1 MDIPQS
7 KWARGSKL
15 LKMASKMAAQELS
28 HRLPGKA
35 FDQAKKLALR
45 IDQTRELVATL
56 SQMKGAAMKAGQLLG
71 LEAGELLP
79 PEVVEVL
86 SKLQSEG
93 QALGFDKIEAILKQ
107 ELQEKYA
114 ELTDLTQKPIASASI
129 GQVHKASYQ
138 GKEIVLKVQF
148 PGIGDTIDS
157 DVDMLSTLI
166 DKFKFITNKKVDLA
180 PLFEEI
186 RHTLHQETDYLT
198 ELQFMKAYADNFKGV
213 EGYKVPRPIEGLT
226 TKHVLAMEYISAHSM
241 NDWSKFAEPEQK
253 QLIGERMMELFLKEY
268 LEHGLVQ
275 TDPNWGNFLVTDNNE
290 LVVLDFGA
298 CKTYSKDFITTYRKI
313 LDFSMR
319 REKGSLLEISYGF
332 GLIDPREPQE
342 VKDKYLHMMDV
353 VIAPFRHQGIF
364 DFATENYSQA
374 SKEASLDFA
383 KSLKFSPPPKNLIFL
398 HRKLGGVFL
407 TLKRLETKM
416 DLRLVWERMV

>member
-71 LEAGELLP
+71 LEAGALLP

-107 ELQEKYA
+107 ELKEKYT

-129 GQVHKASYQ
+129 GQVHKATYQ

-157 DVDMLSTLI
+157 DVDMLSSLI
-166 DKFKFITNKKVDLA
+166 DKFKFITNKKVDLT
-180 PLFEEI
+180 PLFDEI
-186 RHTLHQETDYLT
+186 RSTLKQETDYLT
-198 ELQFMKAYADNFKGV
+198 ELSFMRSYSENFQGS
-213 EGYKVPRPIEGLT
+213 EGYVIPRPIPELS
-226 TKHVLAMEYISAHSM
+226 TKHVLAMEYIRAHAM
-241 NDWSKFAEPEQK
+241 NEWAKFAEPEHK

-275 TDPNWGNFLVTDNNE
+275 TDPNWGNFLVTDCNE

-319 REKGSLLEISYGF
+319 REKGALLEISYAF
-332 GLIDPREPQE
+332 GLIDPRESQE
-342 VKDKYLHMMDV
+342 VKDMYLHMMDV

-364 DFATENYSQA
+364 YFATETYSQA
-374 SKEASLDFA
+374 SKDASIDFA
-383 KSLKFSPPPKNLIFL
+383 KSLRFSPPPKNLIFL

>member
-15 LKMASKMAAQELS
+15 LKMASKIAAQELS
-28 HRLPGKA
+28 HRLPGKVVDEA
-35 FDQAKKLALR
+35 RKLALR
-45 IDQTRELVATL
+45 VDQTRELVATL

-93 QALGFDKIEAILKQ
+93 QALPFDKIEAILKE
-107 ELQEKYA
+107 ELKEQYSQ
-114 ELTDLTQKPIASASI
+114 LSGLTQKPIASASI
-129 GQVHKASYQ
+129 GQVHKARYQ
-138 GKEIVLKVQF
+138 DKEIVLKVQF

-166 DKFKFITNKKVDLA
+166 DKFKFITNKKVDLT
-180 PLFEEI
+180 PLFDEI
-186 RHTLHQETDYLT
+186 RQTLHQETDYLT
-198 ELQFMKAYADNFKGV
+198 ELQFMRDYAQNFQGTA
-213 EGYKVPRPIEGLT
+213 GYVVPRPIPELT
-226 TKHVLAMEYISAHSM
+226 TKHVLAMEYVEAHRL
-241 NDWSKFAEPEQK
+241 NDWSKFAEPDHK
-253 QLIGERMMELFLKEY
+253 QLLGERMMDLFLKEY

-275 TDPNWGNFLVTDNNE
+275 TDPNWGNFLVTDKNE

-313 LDFSMR
+313 LDFSMH
-319 REKGSLLEISYGF
+319 REKAALLDVSYGF
-332 GLIDPREPQE
+332 GLIDPRESQE

-374 SKEASLDFA
+374 SKDASLDFA

>member
-1 MDIPQS
+1 
-7 KWARGSKL
+7 
-15 LKMASKMAAQELS
+15 MAAQELS

-107 ELQEKYA
+107 ELKEKYSQ
-114 ELTDLTQKPIASASI
+114 LTNLSQKPIASASI
-129 GQVHKASYQ
+129 GQVHKATYQ
-138 GKEIVLKVQF
+138 GREIVLKVQF
-148 PGIGDTIDS
+148 PGISDTIDS
-157 DVDMLSTLI
+157 DVDMLSSLI
-166 DKFKFITNKKVDLA
+166 DKFKFITNKKVDLN

-186 RHTLHQETDYLT
+186 RNTLHQETDYLA
-198 ELQFMKAYADNFKGV
+198 EQEFMKTYAENFKAID
-213 EGYKVPRPIEGLT
+213 GYKVPSPIEALT
-226 TKHVLAMEYISAHSM
+226 TKRVLAMDFISAHSM
-241 NDWSKFAEPEQK
+241 NDWSKFSEPEHK
-253 QLIGERMMELFLKEY
+253 QLVGERMMNLFLLEY
-268 LEHGLVQ
+268 LEFGLVQ
-275 TDPNWGNFLVTDNNE
+275 TDPNWGNFLVTDNND

-298 CKTYSKDFITTYRKI
+298 CKTYSKEFITTYRKI

-319 REKGSLLEISYGF
+319 REKAALLDVSYGF
-332 GLIDPREPQE
+332 GLIDPKEPQE

-364 DFATENYSQA
+364 DFATEKYSQA
-374 SKEASLDFA
+374 SKDASLDFA
-383 KSLKFSPPPKNLIFL
+383 KSLRFSPPPKNLIFL

>member
-15 LKMASKMAAQELS
+15 LKMASKIAAQELS
-28 HRLPGKA
+28 HRLPGIVVDEA
-35 FDQAKKLALR
+35 RKLALR

-107 ELQEKYA
+107 ELKEKYA

-129 GQVHKASYQ
+129 GQVHQATYQ
-138 GKEIVLKVQF
+138 GKDIVLKVQF

-157 DVDMLSTLI
+157 DVDMLSSLI
-166 DKFKFITNKKVDLA
+166 DKFKFITNKKVDLT
-180 PLFEEI
+180 PLFDEI
-186 RHTLHQETDYLT
+186 RSTLKQETDYLT
-198 ELQFMKAYADNFKGV
+198 ELAFMQAYSENFHGLQ
-213 EGYKVPRPIEGLT
+213 GYVIPRPIAEIS
-226 TKHVLAMEYISAHSM
+226 TKHVLAMEYIRAHAM
-241 NDWSKFAEPEQK
+241 NEWAKFAEPEHK

-268 LEHGLVQ
+268 LQHGLVQ
-275 TDPNWGNFLVTDNNE
+275 TDPNWGNFLVTDKNE

-298 CKTYSKDFITTYRKI
+298 CKTFSKEFIATYRKI
-313 LDFSMR
+313 LALSMR
-319 REKGSLLEISYGF
+319 REKSALLEVSYGF
-332 GLIDPREPQE
+332 GLIDPKESQD

-353 VIAPFRHQGIF
+353 VIAPFRHTGIF

-374 SKEASLDFA
+374 SKEASIEFA
-383 KSLKFSPPPKNLIFL
+383 KALRFSPPPKNLIFL

-416 DLRLVWERMV
+416 DLRLVWEKMI

>member
-1 MDIPQS
+1 
-7 KWARGSKL
+7 
-15 LKMASKMAAQELS
+15 MAAQELS

-71 LEAGELLP
+71 LEAGDLLP

-86 SKLQSEG
+86 SKLQAEG
-93 QALGFDKIEAILKQ
+93 KALGFEKIETILRD
-107 ELQEKYA
+107 ELGAEKFN
-114 ELTDLTQKPIASASI
+114 ELHNLTTTPIASASI
-129 GQVHKASYQ
+129 GQVHKASYKGQ
-138 GKEIVLKVQF
+138 EIVLKVQF
-148 PGIGDTIDS
+148 PGIAETIDS
-157 DVDMLSTLI
+157 DVDMLGSLI

-180 PLFEEI
+180 PLFDEI
-186 RHTLHQETDYLT
+186 RNTLHQETDYLA
-198 ELQFMKAYADNFKGV
+198 EKEFMRSYGENFKGL
-213 EGYKVPRPIEGLT
+213 EGYLIPKPIEELT
-226 TKHVLAMEYISAHSM
+226 TKHVLAMEYVKAHSL
-241 NDWSKFAEPEQK
+241 NDWSKFAEPEHK
-253 QLIGERMMELFLKEY
+253 QLVGERMMNLFLHEY

-275 TDPNWGNFLVTDNNE
+275 TDPNWGNFLVTDNND

-298 CKTYSKDFITTYRKI
+298 CKTYSKEFITTYRKI

-319 REKGSLLEISYGF
+319 REKAALLEVSEDF
-332 GLIDPREPQE
+332 GLIDPKESQE

-353 VIAPFRHQGIF
+353 VIAPFRHTGIF

-374 SKEASLDFA
+374 SKEASIEFA
-383 KSLKFSPPPKNLIFL
+383 KALRFSPPPKNLIFL